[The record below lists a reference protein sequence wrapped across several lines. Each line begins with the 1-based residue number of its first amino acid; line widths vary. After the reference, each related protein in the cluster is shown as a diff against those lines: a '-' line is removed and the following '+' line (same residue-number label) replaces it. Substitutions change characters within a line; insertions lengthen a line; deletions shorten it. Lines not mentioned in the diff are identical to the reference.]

1 MSMVEI
7 LVVMAIFGILS
18 VGISMVIFSSQRS
31 FSTGSGQVVLTSE
44 LRRALD
50 QMSREIVESKPSE
63 IQRPAANGA
72 WDTQL
77 IFRVPQDANGD
88 GSVLDANGEIA
99 EWSNWI
105 TYQGDR
111 ANQVSRMVPNPPGPG
126 PRTTVTILASRITT
140 VQFRRQPATAD
151 VVEIQLTAS
160 TITELGQVMSRSM
173 GTRVKLRN

>member
-1 MSMVEI
+1 MSLVEV

-18 VGISMVIFSSQRS
+18 IGISMVIFSSQRS
-31 FSTGSGQVVLTSE
+31 LTTGSGQVVLTSE
-44 LRRALD
+44 LRRGLD
-50 QMSREIVESKPSE
+50 QISRELAESKPSE

-77 IFRVPQDANGD
+77 IFRVPQDTNGD
-88 GSVLDANGEIA
+88 GTVLDANGEIA

-111 ANQVSRMVPNPPGPG
+111 ANMFSRSVPNPPNTI
-126 PRTTVTILASRITT
+126 PRTAVTVLASRITG

-151 VVEIQLTAS
+151 VVEVQLTAS
-160 TITELGQVMSRSM
+160 TITELGQVMSRTM